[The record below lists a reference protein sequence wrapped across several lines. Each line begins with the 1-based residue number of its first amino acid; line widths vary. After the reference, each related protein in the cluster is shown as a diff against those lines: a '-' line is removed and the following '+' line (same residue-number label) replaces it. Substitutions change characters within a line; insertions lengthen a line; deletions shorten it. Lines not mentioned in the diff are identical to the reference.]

1 MSSVLRLIS
10 FLGVILCFSL
20 PSYAQSNA
28 ITERNQKTITLA
40 YAEKWPPFSY
50 RAPSGE
56 AKGILIEI
64 ANFLLRDEMGF
75 KVNHILLPW
84 KRAQAMVK
92 NGRYDALLAVPN
104 SERNKYS
111 LPNQS
116 EVYSMQ
122 VRAFIPK
129 NSPHYSK
136 LISKENPLTLSGGH
150 FSLLFGDKT
159 CTDIYEKNDV
169 NFYSNSNI
177 QQIFKMM
184 ASGRSDLFLHSKV
197 AALQSI
203 MELNLEGEIMVHP
216 KIFRNVSLFLLMSQ
230 HYSEK
235 DELIKQLDETLQ
247 KLKNKR
253 EYYARINQI
262 ERDEIQFSLKYTGL

>member
-1 MSSVLRLIS
+1 MPSAIRFIS
-10 FLGVILCFSL
+10 FLGFILCFSFSL
-20 PSYAQSNA
+20 PSDAQSDA
-28 ITERNQKTITLA
+28 IKETKTITLA

-64 ANFLLRDEMGF
+64 ANFLLHEEMGL
-75 KVNHILLPW
+75 KVNHVLVPW
-84 KRAQAMVK
+84 KRAQAMVR

-104 SERNKYS
+104 SERNKYA

-136 LISKENPLTLSGGH
+136 LISKENPLTLSDGH

-169 NFYSNSNI
+169 NFYSNSDI

-216 KIFRNVSLFLLMSQ
+216 KVFRNVSLFLLMSQ

-247 KLKNKR
+247 KLKNKK

-262 ERDEIQFSLKYTGL
+262 ERNEIQFSLKYTGL